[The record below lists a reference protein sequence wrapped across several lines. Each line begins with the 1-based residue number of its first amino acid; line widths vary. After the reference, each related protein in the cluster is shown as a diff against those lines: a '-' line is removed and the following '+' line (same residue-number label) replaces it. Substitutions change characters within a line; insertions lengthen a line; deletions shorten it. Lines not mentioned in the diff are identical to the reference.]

1 MPVALH
7 FSQRADA
14 KEPASERAF
23 FCPSFADSIDYL
35 CLQALRPWD
44 STVVDTR
51 NSMRSF
57 LQIPTYPA
65 DTAFHRFP
73 AEKVAVAE

>member
-1 MPVALH
+1 MPVALN

-14 KEPASERAF
+14 TKPASERAF
-23 FCPSFADSIDYL
+23 FWVSFADLIDYW
-35 CLQALRPWD
+35 CLQALAALRL
-44 STVVDTR
+44 SGLDTR

-57 LQIPTYPA
+57 PQIPTYPA